1 MTISGDLRG
10 KRFAF
15 EMEFDPAFNADA
27 RLLDFLQK
35 GKLYEP
41 EVTAVFGRVSR
52 PGDVVIDVG
61 ANVGWFTL
69 LAASLVGPGGK
80 VVVCEPGPD
89 NLAKLQANIDRS

>member
-41 EVTAVFGRVSR
+41 DPTSGVSKL
-52 PGDVVIDVG
+52 IDSYINGLLAISSFRHHRSVG
-61 ANVGWFTL
+61 AGSGRDL
-69 LAASLVGPGGK
+69 LEDGRQDDA
-80 VVVCEPGPD
+80 
-89 NLAKLQANIDRS
+89 

>member
-41 EVTAVFGRVSR
+41 EVTAVFGRVLR

-80 VVVCEPGPD
+80 VVACEPGPD